1 MPAPQPNNND
11 DRLLR
16 GIGRWALTAF
26 AINLTVGS
34 GILGLPARIQA
45 LVGNYSV
52 PIIIACGLLM
62 ALIALCFAE
71 VGSRFDRTGGPQ
83 LYASQALGST
93 VGFTVGW
100 LLWISRIGSCAAV
113 SNLAVDYGKVLWPQL
128 AHPGVRA
135 LAITLLVL
143 GYTWINIRGIRQTAA
158 VNTTFTVLKIVPLV
172 AFVAIGLF
180 FVDPQALQ
188 LDSLPATDGSI
199 YRAAAR
205 RLRLRGLRWHHGAG
219 RRSPRPATLG
229 AVCHPRSRSA
239 ASSCCTR

>member
-1 MPAPQPNNND
+1 MPSPLPNNTD

-93 VGFTVGW
+93 AGFTVGW
-100 LLWISRIGSCAAV
+100 LLWISRIGSCAARHAPPEE
-113 SNLAVDYGKVLWPQL
+113 SP
-128 AHPGVRA
+128 
-135 LAITLLVL
+135 T
-143 GYTWINIRGIRQTAA
+143 
-158 VNTTFTVLKIVPLV
+158 
-172 AFVAIGLF
+172 
-180 FVDPQALQ
+180 
-188 LDSLPATDGSI
+188 
-199 YRAAAR
+199 
-205 RLRLRGLRWHHGAG
+205 
-219 RRSPRPATLG
+219 RSR
-229 AVCHPRSRSA
+229 CRSA
-239 ASSCCTR
+239 AA